1 MKYGFL
7 MLVASAALSACASSR
22 PMAPADNHANP
33 SRAPVASVSSMD
45 SQRDIVL
52 AVANPLESPSTN
64 AGSSLLGYPA
74 SRYYGAG
81 QRAASTL
88 AALKKN
94 YGLREVTGWPIKA
107 LDVYCVV
114 FEPPPG
120 MTQEALLKAL
130 AKDDRVQLAQPLHD
144 FAVYAEKSGDARQYN
159 DPYVNLQRGFVETD
173 AALAHNLSQGNEVHI
188 AIVDTG
194 VDVTHLDLQGRI
206 RDVHNLVDDDAA
218 AFNHDNHGTEVA
230 GVIAADADNRQ
241 GIVGMAPKAL
251 LSVYKACWYSP
262 TPHAGAHCN
271 SFTLAK
277 ALAAIIDTDTR
288 IINLSLGG
296 PADPL
301 LNRLLARLLLQGRI
315 VIAAMPPDGTIDGF
329 PASAPG
335 VIVVRASAAAAAA
348 STGILSAGVLSA
360 PGNDILTTQP
370 GGGYD
375 FTSGSSMAAA
385 HVSGIAGLLL
395 YLAPGLDARAV
406 HDLFLRSSKVSNGTL
421 QVNAASAVEALNSTR
436 KATPS
441 ADDSHRMTRPA
452 GP

>member
-1 MKYGFL
+1 MRYGFL
-7 MLVASAALSACASSR
+7 ILVASAALSACASSG
-22 PMAPADNHANP
+22 PIALPGNHANDN
-33 SRAPVASVSSMD
+33 RANPGLASAANVSSMD

-64 AGSSLLGYPA
+64 AGSSLLGYAAP
-74 SRYYGAG
+74 RYYGAG

-144 FAVYAEKSGDARQYN
+144 FSVYAEKRRDPHRYN

-173 AALAHNLSQGNEVHI
+173 AALAHNLSQGNEVRV

-194 VDVTHLDLQGRI
+194 VDVTHLDLQGRV
-206 RDVHNLVDDDAA
+206 RDVQNLVDDDAA
-218 AFNHDNHGTEVA
+218 AFNHDSHGTEVA
-230 GVIAADADNRQ
+230 GVIAANADNHQ
-241 GIVGMAPKAL
+241 GIVGMAPRAM
-251 LSVYKACWYSP
+251 LSVYKACWYPSAA
-262 TPHAGAHCN
+262 HAGARCN

-288 IINLSLGG
+288 IVNLSLGG

-301 LNRLLARLLLQGRI
+301 LNKLLARLLEQGRI
-315 VIAAMPPDGTIDGF
+315 VIAAMPPDGTVDGF
-329 PASAPG
+329 PVNAPG
-335 VIVVRASAAAAAA
+335 VIVVRASAAEAAV
-348 STGILSAGVLSA
+348 SPGILSA

-385 HVSGIAGLLL
+385 HVSGIVGLLL
-395 YLAPGLDARAV
+395 YLAPGLDARTV
-406 HDLFLRSSKVSNGTL
+406 HDLLLRSSKVSNGML
-421 QVNAASAVEALNSTR
+421 QVNAASAVEGLARTR
-436 KATPS
+436 KPHPQV
-441 ADDSHRMTRPA
+441 D
-452 GP
+452 